1 MPIKTSGSTGTE
13 IPAGTQVSWRVREAA
28 FDPNGR
34 YGPVVELDLDIV
46 TNEYI
51 GTSAKYFAKIQQPR
65 LDKVAKL
72 RGEGVDD
79 ELIKAILQKQGF
91 EFDDLDERDEM
102 LVGRSGAL
110 YSILQAGQGDGNA
123 AEKVLEQCDS
133 FDQLADR
140 LVGGRFVGTTKLSKD
155 GYVRLDATEDIF
167 VDKAA
172 QEDADEAAEP
182 SVSDK
187 AENSAF
193 GDEDFHDIPF

>member
-13 IPAGTQVSWRVREAA
+13 IPAGTQVSWRVRDAA
-28 FDPNGR
+28 FDPTGR
-34 YGPVVELDLDIV
+34 FGPTIELVLDIV
-46 TNEYI
+46 TDEYI
-51 GTSAKYFAKIQQPR
+51 GTSTKYWARIQQPR

-79 ELIKAILQKQGF
+79 ELITAILQKQGF
-91 EFDDLDERDEM
+91 EFDELDEMDEL

-172 QEDADEAAEP
+172 QEDAE
-182 SVSDK
+182 
-187 AENSAF
+187 
-193 GDEDFHDIPF
+193 EDFDSIPF

>member
-13 IPAGTQVSWRVREAA
+13 IPTGTQVSWRVREAA

-34 YGPVVELDLDIV
+34 FGPTIELNLDI
-46 TNEYI
+46 TTDEYI
-51 GTSAKYFAKIQQPR
+51 GTSTKYWARIQQPR
-65 LDKVAKL
+65 LDKLAKL

-79 ELIKAILQKQGF
+79 ELISAILQKQGF
-91 EFDDLDERDEM
+91 EFDDLDDPDEM

-110 YSILQAGQGDGNA
+110 YSILLAVQGDGNA

-167 VDKAA
+167 KDVAVA
-172 QEDADEAAEP
+172 EEDAE
-182 SVSDK
+182 
-187 AENSAF
+187 
-193 GDEDFHDIPF
+193 EDFDAIPF

>member
-13 IPAGTQVSWRVREAA
+13 IPTGTQVSWRVREAA

-34 YGPVVELDLDIV
+34 FGPTIELDLDIV

-51 GTSAKYFAKIQQPR
+51 GTSTKYWARIQQPR

-72 RGEGVDD
+72 RGEGVED
-79 ELIKAILQKQGF
+79 ELITAILQKQGF
-91 EFDDLDERDEM
+91 EFDELDELDEM

-123 AEKVLEQCDS
+123 AEKVLEQCDN
-133 FDQLADR
+133 FDELAAR

-167 VDKAA
+167 KDVAVAD
-172 QEDADEAAEP
+172 EDAE
-182 SVSDK
+182 
-187 AENSAF
+187 
-193 GDEDFHDIPF
+193 EDFDSIPF